1 MVFSHDLREFILRAR
16 VLKLYRQGLRTARK
30 APVDG
35 RGKAL
40 FNGILWWLCV
50 VVVEISWIGFDD
62 TGTDEL
68 RHMMREEMEKN
79 RKCNDRQKIR
89 FLLSEGIERLKQ
101 LDEMLDMQGH

>member
-35 RGKAL
+35 R
-40 FNGILWWLCV
+40 
-50 VVVEISWIGFDD
+50 
-62 TGTDEL
+62 DEL

-89 FLLSEGIERLKQ
+89 FLLSEGIERLKR

>member
-16 VLKLYRQGLRTARK
+16 VLKLYRQ
-30 APVDG
+30 
-35 RGKAL
+35 
-40 FNGILWWLCV
+40 
-50 VVVEISWIGFDD
+50 
-62 TGTDEL
+62 DEL

-89 FLLSEGIERLKQ
+89 FLLSEGIERLKR